1 MECTLCNTILHNK
14 VDEFY
19 FICDGCGAYVKH
31 KRYYLNSDAEK
42 KRYQEHNNDI
52 DNPGYQKFTSPIT
65 NAILEN
71 QIPEQLGLDY
81 GSGTGPV
88 ISKQL
93 INKGYKVILH
103 DPYFNPNKDFVKYSY
118 DYIFSC
124 EVFEHFYNPKQEIEM
139 LLKIL
144 KPGGRLYIMT
154 YLYTID
160 IDFANWYYRND
171 PTHIF
176 IYTSK
181 TIEYITDKYNL
192 VTEKLT
198 ARVIIVSKK

>member
-1 MECTLCNTILHNK
+1 MECTLCNTTLHIK

-19 FICDGCGAYVKH
+19 FICDCCGAYVKH
-31 KRYYLNSDAEK
+31 KKYYLNSEEEK
-42 KRYQEHNNDI
+42 ERYKEHNNDI

-65 NAILEN
+65 TAILEN
-71 QIPEQLGLDY
+71 QSPEELGLDY
-81 GSGTGPV
+81 GCGTGPV
-88 ISKQL
+88 IAKQL
-93 INKGYKVILH
+93 MDNGYQVILH
-103 DPYFNPNKDFVKYSY
+103 DPYFNPNEDFVNYSY

-144 KPGGRLYIMT
+144 KPEGRLYIMT
-154 YLYTID
+154 HLYTID

-171 PTHIF
+171 PTHVF